1 MSDLPTPDVNRRLED
16 LEVRLTSLDDTV
28 NALAAADA
36 EQAMRL
42 VALERVLHDLR
53 AELASLRTSQGSDPH
68 SEPPPPHY

>member
-1 MSDLPTPDVNRRLED
+1 MADLERRLEE
-16 LEVRLTSLDDTV
+16 LEVRLTFLDDTV

-36 EQAMRL
+36 DQAMRL

-53 AELASLRTSQGSDPH
+53 AELASLRVGQGSDPA

>member
-1 MSDLPTPDVNRRLED
+1 MSDIERRLEE
-16 LEVRLTSLDDTV
+16 LEVRLTFLDDTV
-28 NALAAADA
+28 AARATADA

-53 AELASLRTSQGSDPH
+53 AELASMRTSQGSDPH

>member
-1 MSDLPTPDVNRRLED
+1 MSDIERRLEE
-16 LEVRLTSLDDTV
+16 LEVRLTFLDDTV
-28 NALAAADA
+28 AALATADA

-53 AELASLRTSQGSDPH
+53 AELASMRSSQGSDPH